1 MGFETLMIEEKEKE
15 GVGDLV
21 RPKFVPTLHIGL
33 KIGKVQNI
41 DTSSTCFTFFM
52 YNPLKDIHDE
62 THDFF
67 QTSPNIAL
75 FWIFLEHCTTHH
87 LVFRS
92 LPLAITLHHLKQL

>member
-1 MGFETLMIEEKEKE
+1 MIEEEEKE
-15 GVGDLV
+15 GVGGGGALV

-33 KIGKVQNI
+33 KIGKVQ
-41 DTSSTCFTFFM
+41 TSSTFFM

-62 THDFF
+62 THEIF

-75 FWIFLEHCTTHH
+75 FGIFLEHCTTHH